1 MFKAASKSPPP
12 PFMLVVSLL
21 AKEEAER
28 SRAVEDLAKRF
39 GPLCYLSRPIP
50 FRAKYYRE
58 EMGGP
63 LTRRVAAF
71 LELVENY
78 KLAEIKTVCMEME
91 ASMASGGCRRVNLDP
106 GLLSADALI
115 LATHKHTGHRITLAP
130 GIHAEITLWYHH
142 GEFHPQPWT
151 YPDYAGDELKNLLA
165 VLRRRYQWQ
174 MAQPASHGG
183 TSC

>member
-1 MFKAASKSPPP
+1 
-12 PFMLVVSLL
+12 MLVAGLL
-21 AKEEAER
+21 AKEEEPR
-28 SRAVEDLAKRF
+28 TQAVEMLAQRF
-39 GPLCYLSRPIP
+39 GPLCYLSGLLP
-50 FRAKYYRE
+50 FAADYYGK

-71 LELVENY
+71 LELAENHR
-78 KLAEIKTVCMEME
+78 LAEIKTACMEIE
-91 ASMASGGCRRVNLDP
+91 AFLSSGGRRQVNIDP

-142 GEFHPQPWT
+142 GDFHPQPWT
-151 YPDYAGDELKNLLA
+151 YPDYAGDEIRNLLK

-174 MAQPASHGG
+174 LAQPASPGG
-183 TSC
+183 

>member
-1 MFKAASKSPPP
+1 
-12 PFMLVVSLL
+12 MLVAGLL
-21 AKEEAER
+21 AKEETQRTE
-28 SRAVEDLAKRF
+28 AVEKLAQRF
-39 GPLCYLSRPIP
+39 GPLCYLSAPIP
-50 FRAKYYRE
+50 FSAEYYFD

-78 KLAEIKTVCMEME
+78 KLAEIKKACMEIE
-91 ASMASGGCRRVNLDP
+91 AALASGGRRQVNIDP

-142 GEFHPQPWT
+142 GDFHPQPWT
-151 YPDYAGDELKNLLA
+151 YPDYAGDEMRNLLK

-174 MAQPASHGG
+174 LAQPTSPGG
-183 TSC
+183 